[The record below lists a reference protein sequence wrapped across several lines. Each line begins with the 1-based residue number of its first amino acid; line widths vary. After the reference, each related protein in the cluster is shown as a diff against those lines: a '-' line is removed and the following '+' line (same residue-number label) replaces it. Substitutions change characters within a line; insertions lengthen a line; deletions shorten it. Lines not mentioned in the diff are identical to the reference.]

1 MLSSVLW
8 GRGVASF
15 KLRFSSL
22 DLEPKAWVQT
32 GGLCMRELLSHSPV
46 AKYNQVVLLRSRTP
60 PLCAINF

>member
-22 DLEPKAWVQT
+22 DLE
-32 GGLCMRELLSHSPV
+32 
-46 AKYNQVVLLRSRTP
+46 LRSGTKS
-60 PLCAINF
+60 LGSDWWLNYKLTICISVW